1 MTINLTELTP
11 LELLQLQSSVITELR
26 ERNIVRTS
34 NAPLGDYTE
43 WLVAHHLNLNLEA
56 NSKAGFDAT
65 TKGDDKTRI
74 QIKGRRPTEANPSRQ
89 LSVIRKYDEKDFD
102 ELVAVIF
109 NEDFTVKEAYRM
121 PHEVIGRYAKY
132 RPHPNGHV
140 LILQGPVL
148 EDDQVVDITAKFR
161 V

>member
-1 MTINLTELTP
+1 MINLADMTP
-11 LELLQLQSSVITELR
+11 LELLQLQGAVITELR
-26 ERNIVRTS
+26 DRNIVRTS

-43 WLVAHHLNLNLEA
+43 WLVAHHLNLDLET
-56 NSKAGFDAT
+56 NSTAGFDAT
-65 TKGDDKTRI
+65 TKGEVKSRI
-74 QIKGRRPTEANPSRQ
+74 QIKGRGLTEQNQSRQ
-89 LSVIRKYDEKDFD
+89 LSVIRKYEEKDFD

-121 PHEVIGRYAKY
+121 PHEVIGKYAKY

-140 LILQGPVL
+140 VILKGPIL
-148 EDDQVVDITAKFR
+148 EDDRVVDITGKFR